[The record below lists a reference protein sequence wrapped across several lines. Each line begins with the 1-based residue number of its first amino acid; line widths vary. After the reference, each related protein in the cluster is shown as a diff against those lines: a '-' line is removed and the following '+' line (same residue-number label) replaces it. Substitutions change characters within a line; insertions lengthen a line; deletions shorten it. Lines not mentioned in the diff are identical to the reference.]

1 MCLQSALTCAI
12 ITMQGRNAQ
21 KADTYERREDMSE
34 RMATDKQHDKDLEL
48 LAKYVKATAKT
59 VDEAVQII
67 LDHRTCARPPDEAKK
82 KE

>member
-1 MCLQSALTCAI
+1 
-12 ITMQGRNAQ
+12 
-21 KADTYERREDMSE
+21 MSE

-48 LAKYVKATAKT
+48 LAKYIKATAKT
-59 VDEAVQII
+59 GDEAVQII